1 MHASQKEAKLTETT
15 PPDRPLYVLG
25 IDTRMASAAQALRI
39 GRVTV
44 SHAWVKDRL
53 AKKVMAGSF
62 GKESTDLDTATV
74 DDKPSLFRSSSSR
87 PRGRGASKTKTT
99 ATTKARTTKTRHAAS
114 AQSARR
120 PAWLTTS
127 GVWFNKHKFPLLVPG
142 SGCFMVL
149 YKARLDKSAREVQT
163 APPTIKTIRVRYSG
177 ESVFRTIPVAL
188 TRVEN
193 LVRSYSDEQF
203 NKSGD
208 RFFLLW
214 VPVDGGGA
222 RGRTGGDGRGA
233 RGNADTMKSKKKKKK
248 TNSGVGV
255 VEEGVLEFENANVVD
270 MVVVVV
276 GCT

>member
-1 MHASQKEAKLTETT
+1 
-15 PPDRPLYVLG
+15 
-25 IDTRMASAAQALRI
+25 MASAAQALRI
-39 GRVTV
+39 GRVAV
-44 SHAWVKDRL
+44 SHVWVKDRL

-62 GKESTDLDTATV
+62 GKESPDLDTATI
-74 DDKPSLFRSSSSR
+74 DDTPSPFRASSIR

-99 ATTKARTTKTRHAAS
+99 ATTTARATKTRHAAS

-127 GVWFNKHKFPLLVPG
+127 GVWFNKHKFPLIVPG
-142 SGCFMVL
+142 SGCFMIL
-149 YKARLDKSAREVQT
+149 FKSRLDQSAREVQT

-177 ESVFRTIPVAL
+177 ESAFRTIPVAL

-193 LVRSYSDEQF
+193 LVRSYSDDQF

-208 RFFLLW
+208 GFFLLW
-214 VPVDGGGA
+214 VPVDGGGGG
-222 RGRTGGDGRGA
+222 GRTGGDGRGA
-233 RGNADTMKSKKKKKK
+233 RGDTDTMTSKKKKKKKKK

-276 GCT
+276 ECT